1 MTGTED
7 QVLYY
12 KGRISRLTSLIMRH
26 SFNKGPKDQELN
38 VNIPSGT
45 VILLWEDQRN
55 MDHRFVV
62 RLHFMAGRHYL

>member
-1 MTGTED
+1 MVGTED

-26 SFNKGPKDQELN
+26 PFNKGPKDQ

-55 MDHRFVV
+55 MGPNRYAV
-62 RLHFMAGRHYL
+62 RLQFMAVL